1 MLVKDKEINHLKNP
15 NQTQI
20 NETKTLKGTSY
31 LKVSDRTTN
40 EGTLTSRIELRNML
54 VFATTVKKTITSV
67 TKYPTMFEDPSV
79 KETIC

>member
-1 MLVKDKEINHLKNP
+1 MSIKDKEINHLKNP

-20 NETKTLKGTSY
+20 KETNTLKGVST
-31 LKVSDRTTN
+31 LKVHDETAN
-40 EGTLTSRIELRNML
+40 EDTLTNQIELSKLL
-54 VFATTVKKTITSV
+54 VNAITYKKTIINI